1 MLLWS
6 ATKRRLHSTHRP
18 GIAHRDSTAASAFLA
33 AHQPPSS
40 SQHELPPTPVYA
52 SHDRSRRPPSILH
65 YFTPG
70 LHSSPAKEQ
79 KLMHVAMHALE
90 AQARRDPVRREFQD
104 RVKASC
110 LLWFRRSPPQGTRA
124 TECDD
129 AKRPPEDDTNTRSR
143 AQTARSTSAPCHCP
157 GEACG
162 FAGSTAALRDHV
174 ASAHGWPVEVE
185 PSLHSPFS
193 VRLRDGFN
201 FVVSVDGDH
210 FLLNVSRH
218 RFIHTVSAVCIRRPT
233 VPGSEKGAFVLE
245 TSYDASFHKQATS
258 FEVADSDLA
267 DGCPPILFLPYRNDM
282 DMEVTVTIFYVP
294 ICMEDDGP

>member
-1 MLLWS
+1 MTKPVGGTTMEVADGDVDDSDDLVVTVDDVEALECS
-6 ATKRRLHSTHRP
+6 ICYLPLKPPIFQCVNGHVVCSPCRDKLKATGRGSCHVCRGAIGGYNSRCHAMERVVESVHVPCPHAVHGCVAKV
-18 GIAHRDSTAASAFLA
+18 A
-33 AHQPPSS
+33 
-40 SQHELPPTPVYA
+40 Y
-52 SHDRSRRPPSILH
+52 HDRRRH
-65 YFTPG
+65 
-70 LHSSPAKEQ
+70 Q
-79 KLMHVAMHALE
+79 E
-90 AQARRDPVRREFQD
+90 ACPH
-104 RVKASC
+104 
-110 LLWFRRSPPQGTRA
+110 
-124 TECDD
+124 
-129 AKRPPEDDTNTRSR
+129 
-143 AQTARSTSAPCHCP
+143 APCHCP

-267 DGCPPILFLPYRNDM
+267 DGCPPI
-282 DMEVTVTIFYVP
+282 VTNSNALSSSCLIETTWIWRSPSRFSMFRYAWKTTAH
-294 ICMEDDGP
+294 EA